1 MTYDISADRPRG
13 DDSILPFQLDRP
25 DMRGRV
31 ARLDRAL
38 AEMLDQHDYPRPVS
52 GLVAEAAML
61 TALIGQTIKLRWKL
75 SLQIRGEGP
84 IRLIATDYFAPTE
97 DGGPA
102 RMRAYAGF
110 DAEAVREELPGF
122 GQLGAGLF
130 AMMIDQGRGATP
142 YQGMTPLAGGSLA
155 GSAEIYFA
163 QSEQI
168 ATRFAIS
175 SAEAHEPGGKPTWR
189 SGGVMLQHLPP
200 ASPGRAP
207 AEPSGGEGLMSSTD
221 VAMLNGT
228 EEDWGRVNM
237 LLDTVEAHELIG
249 PHVTPEA
256 LLVRLFHEEG
266 PRVFDAQPI
275 RFGCTCSA
283 ERVVDAM
290 AQYSAKDIAHMTTE
304 DGKVTAD
311 CQFCGAHY
319 EFAPDELGF
328 EAAGNAP
335 DGE

>member
-175 SAEAHEPGGKPTWR
+175 SAEAHEPA
-189 SGGVMLQHLPP
+189 
-200 ASPGRAP
+200 ASRHGARA
-207 AEPSGGEGLMSSTD
+207 A
-221 VAMLNGT
+221 
-228 EEDWGRVNM
+228 
-237 LLDTVEAHELIG
+237 
-249 PHVTPEA
+249 
-256 LLVRLFHEEG
+256 
-266 PRVFDAQPI
+266 
-275 RFGCTCSA
+275 
-283 ERVVDAM
+283 
-290 AQYSAKDIAHMTTE
+290 
-304 DGKVTAD
+304 
-311 CQFCGAHY
+311 
-319 EFAPDELGF
+319 
-328 EAAGNAP
+328 
-335 DGE
+335 